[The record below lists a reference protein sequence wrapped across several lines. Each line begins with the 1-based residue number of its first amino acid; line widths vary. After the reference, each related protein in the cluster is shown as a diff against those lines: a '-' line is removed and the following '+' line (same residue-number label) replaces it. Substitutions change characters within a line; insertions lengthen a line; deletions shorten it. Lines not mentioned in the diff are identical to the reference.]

1 MNVREHF
8 KRVSK
13 LYALT
18 IILLLSGVC
27 SWAQVRVTG
36 KVIDVNGQPMGF
48 VTVIVKGTTS
58 LATNSADNGTYKS
71 FRRISYALI
80 ILIDVPF
87 LFFL

>member
-18 IILLLSGVC
+18 LILLLSGVC

-58 LATNSADNGTYKS
+58 LATNSADNGTFTLNNVPNNAVLIASSIGYKTQ
-71 FRRISYALI
+71 
-80 ILIDVPF
+80 
-87 LFFL
+87 